1 MTAENI
7 NLEELFKKHNTYI
20 YNISIRLTHNKQDA
34 EDLTQDVWIKIV
46 NSINNFRQESNIKTW
61 IYKIIYNTF
70 LDNCQKYQKLE
81 FDNFAKT
88 MNAIEDCDIES
99 HYEPQLAN
107 AIVEEAKIG
116 CLLGMLLCL
125 DYEQRIIFVLS
136 EIFEIKGEVLADILN
151 ISHDSLRQKNK
162 RAKNDLYNF
171 MNNQCS
177 LVDKKNSCKCNKK
190 AYGLIK
196 AGYITDISHLDNT
209 RLKQIFA
216 ILKPES
222 HKLDME
228 LETVYA
234 NLYKSQGVLKIPCQL
249 Q

>member
-116 CLLGMLLCL
+116 ILPLFVKTTFPFF
-125 DYEQRIIFVLS
+125 IFNSEKATLS
-136 EIFEIKGEVLADILN
+136 NIF
-151 ISHDSLRQKNK
+151 
-162 RAKNDLYNF
+162 
-171 MNNQCS
+171 
-177 LVDKKNSCKCNKK
+177 
-190 AYGLIK
+190 
-196 AGYITDISHLDNT
+196 HL
-209 RLKQIFA
+209 FFH
-216 ILKPES
+216 P
-222 HKLDME
+222 
-228 LETVYA
+228 
-234 NLYKSQGVLKIPCQL
+234 LKINIHRL
-249 Q
+249 LIV